1 MLVREILATVNLAHQ
16 FDSAFTPEQVHRYL
30 RVKTSREN
38 FDKTLTQ
45 LQLENRIFENHSAL
59 FTKDLCEIYRQK
71 KRWSRALFSRHRPVL
86 WLLSRMPWV
95 NYISLTGANAFESC
109 QRRDDI
115 DLFLITAKNR
125 LWICYA
131 LLVIFSKLLHK
142 RGILCLNYLVDENN
156 LQILQCNYFTAV
168 QILQMLPLCQ
178 NDLGEQLIRQN
189 DWIFDF
195 LPNAQPRL
203 FLDQFYTVKNGKYRK
218 SMKKNGLL
226 NRLNNWIFQKYARRL
241 RQKFPDKFGK
251 GIVLQKGIAK
261 LNSIDHQDIY
271 EAFYRQIDAELAHLP
286 CLSEV
291 NRDA

>member
-1 MLVREILATVNLAHQ
+1 MLDKEILATVNLAHQ
-16 FDSAFTPEQVHRYL
+16 FDSAFTAEQVFRYL
-30 RVKTSREN
+30 RVKTTREI
-38 FDKTLTQ
+38 FDRTLAQ
-45 LQLENRIFENHSAL
+45 LQQKNQIFESHNVL
-59 FTKDLCEIYRQK
+59 FTKNLCKIYQQK
-71 KRWSRALFSRHRPVL
+71 KLWSRALFSRHRPVL

-109 QRRDDI
+109 QPRDDI

-125 LWICYA
+125 LWICYT
-131 LLVIFSKLLHK
+131 LLVIFSKILHK
-142 RGILCLNYLVDENN
+142 RSVLCLNYLIDENN

-203 FLDQFYTVKNGKYRK
+203 FLDHFYTLKNGRYR
-218 SMKKNGLL
+218 SPANSDGFLANL
-226 NRLNNWIFQKYARRL
+226 NTWIFQKYARRL
-241 RQKFPDKFGK
+241 QRKFPGKFGS

-271 EAFYRQIDAELAHLP
+271 EVFYRQIDAELAHLP
-286 CLSEV
+286 CLNEV
-291 NRDA
+291 DRDS